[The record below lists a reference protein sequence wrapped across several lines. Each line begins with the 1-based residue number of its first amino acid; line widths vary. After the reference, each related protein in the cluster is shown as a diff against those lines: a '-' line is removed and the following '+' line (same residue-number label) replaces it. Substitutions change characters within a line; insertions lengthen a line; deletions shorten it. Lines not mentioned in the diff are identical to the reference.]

1 MNVVKFAY
9 YDEFHCTGPE
19 CPDSCCKDW
28 RITLTK
34 REYLDYK
41 KMKCSPQLRT
51 IVDSAFK
58 RLKNGS
64 DIQYVEMKLKENGD
78 CPFLGEDS
86 LCMIQKEKG
95 EEALSFVCGGF
106 PRISMPYGEQT
117 VIEACTS
124 TCHHVTELLMSHPEG
139 LEIIETEYD
148 GKDRFLN
155 AGRYSQK
162 AITKEHK
169 AYDHYWSILNAQ
181 IDILQNRGFTVP
193 ERMLILGYFCSKAD
207 GYVENN
213 EAEKIPALADML
225 LDNEL
230 CRRIA
235 DSLKPPMSDI
245 NSAIQSVNIL
255 LRMNG
260 RAQGF
265 NSQPN
270 GSERSAIAKKFQKV
284 MERLGLD
291 SKLNENGEIEAK
303 FSFSAY
309 ENLRQI
315 YRSIEN
321 ERPYIIENLLVNTV
335 FTQNPQKRIWK
346 NYFALAVFYNVLK
359 ICVPAFLP
367 ENYGDKE
374 LALALTYA
382 AKMVLNSDLAEEGT
396 FNDFFLED
404 KYTLPYAAFLIC

>member
-9 YDEFHCTGPE
+9 YDEFRCIGSE
-19 CPDSCCKDW
+19 CMDSCCKDW

-41 KMKCSPQLRT
+41 KMKCSPQLGT

-58 RLKNGS
+58 RLKN
-64 DIQYVEMKLKENGD
+64 DNDLQYAEMKLKENGD

-95 EEALSFVCGGF
+95 EEALTFVCGEF
-106 PRISMPYGEQT
+106 PRISMPYGNQT
-117 VIEACTS
+117 VIQACTA
-124 TCHHVTELLMSHPEG
+124 TCQRVTEILMSHPEG

-148 GKDRFLN
+148 GKDKFIN

-162 AITKEHK
+162 AVTKDNK
-169 AYDHYWSILNAQ
+169 AYNYYWNILNAQ
-181 IDILQNRGFTVP
+181 IDILQNRCFTVP

-207 GYVENN
+207 SYAENS

-230 CRRIA
+230 CRKIA
-235 DSLKPPMSDI
+235 DSLKPSVSDI

-255 LRMNG
+255 LRMNS
-260 RAQGF
+260 RVRGF
-265 NSQPN
+265 KSQTNS
-270 GSERSAIAKKFQKV
+270 SEKSVMAKRFQKV
-284 MERLGLD
+284 MEQLGID
-291 SKLNENGEIEAK
+291 SKLNENGGIKAK
-303 FSFSAY
+303 FSSSAY

-321 ERPYIIENLLVNTV
+321 KRPYIIENLLVNTV

-346 NYFALAVFYNVLK
+346 NYFGLAVFYNMLK
-359 ICVPAFLP
+359 LCVPAFLP
-367 ENYGDKE
+367 ENYGERE
-374 LALALTYA
+374 LSLALTYA

-404 KYTLPYAAFLIC
+404 KHTLPYAAFLIC

>member
-9 YDEFHCTGPE
+9 YDEFRCIGPE
-19 CPDSCCKDW
+19 CMDSCCKDW
-28 RITLTK
+28 QIHLSK

-41 KMKCSPQLRT
+41 KMKCSPQLRSVT
-51 IVDSAFK
+51 DNAFK

-64 DIQYVEMKLKENGD
+64 ETNYAEMKLKENGD

-86 LCMIQKEKG
+86 LCIIQKEKG
-95 EEALSFVCGGF
+95 EEALTFVCSVF
-106 PRISMPYGEQT
+106 PRIHMSYGDQA
-117 VIEACTS
+117 IIQACAS
-124 TCHHVTELLMSHPEG
+124 TCQHVTEILMSHPEG

-148 GKDRFLN
+148 GKDKFIN
-155 AGRYSQK
+155 VGRYSQNP
-162 AITKEHK
+162 ITKEHK
-169 AYDHYWSILNAQ
+169 AYNQYWNILNAQ
-181 IDILQNRGFTVP
+181 IDILQNRSFTIP

-207 GYVENN
+207 SYAESN

-230 CRRIA
+230 CRKIA
-235 DSLKPPMSDI
+235 DSLKPSLSDT
-245 NSAIQSVNIL
+245 NSAVQSVNIL
-255 LRMNG
+255 IKMNS
-260 RAQGF
+260 RVDA
-265 NSQPN
+265 SLK
-270 GSERSAIAKKFQKV
+270 SSVAKTSATAEKFQKV
-284 MERLGLD
+284 TERLRLD

-303 FSFSAY
+303 FDFPAY

-359 ICVPAFLP
+359 ICAPVFLP
-367 ENYGDKE
+367 ENYGDRE
-374 LALALTYA
+374 LAVALTYA
-382 AKMVLNSDLAEEGT
+382 AKMVLNSHLAENGT
-396 FNDFFLED
+396 FNDFFFED
-404 KYTLPYAAFLIC
+404 KHTLPYAAFLIC